1 MKKDCFLIDFRLEM
15 LYNNYILY
23 LEKQRKVILMEISL
37 KRDGLTLRGDL
48 LKPEGIEKCPAVVI
62 FHGIMSS
69 RGKTDESMF
78 YRIAYALLKK
88 GIASVRFDFN
98 GHGDSD
104 GEFRDM
110 NVLNEI
116 LDAGKIIDYV
126 RSLPFV
132 TDIYIVGHSQGAL
145 VGSMIA
151 GYYREYVSKLVM
163 LAPAATIKD
172 DALLGSCFGVKYD
185 SYYLPEYMP
194 MKDLEKN
201 EYELGNMYYRVAKT
215 LPVYETA
222 AMFRG
227 ETLIIHGTGDEAVG
241 IEGTLRYER
250 EMKNVTVELIKGEE
264 HGLDKF
270 SLDYVINRTAEFLAG

>member
-1 MKKDCFLIDFRLEM
+1 
-15 LYNNYILY
+15 
-23 LEKQRKVILMEISL
+23 MEVSV
-37 KRDGLTLRGDL
+37 KRDGLTLRGEL
-48 LKPEGIEKCPAVVI
+48 LKPEGEKKCPVAVI

-69 RGKTDESMF
+69 RGKNEESLF
-78 YRIAYALLKK
+78 YRVAHALSDK

-98 GHGDSD
+98 GHGESD

-126 RSLPFV
+126 RGLPFAS
-132 TDIYIVGHSQGAL
+132 DIYIAGHSQGAL
-145 VGSMIA
+145 IGSMIA
-151 GYYREYVSKLVM
+151 GYYREFVSRLVM

-185 SYYLPEYMP
+185 PYYLPEFMP
-194 MKDLEKN
+194 MRDREKN

-227 ETLIIHGTGDEAVG
+227 RTLIIHGTHDAAVG

-250 EMKNVTVELIKGEE
+250 VMRDVKVELIRGEE
-264 HGLDKF
+264 HGLDN
-270 SLDYVINRTAEFLAG
+270 SLDYAVRRTVEFFTED